1 MYRSFTA
8 TKGVA
13 LALKKLAG
21 CTVDYSDL
29 SAADLI
35 RLCTAEDQLAWE
47 EFVRRYQ
54 RPMALV
60 ILRVLRRWGELS
72 TALLDD
78 VLQET
83 YVALCANDYRML
95 RQFVE
100 RHPDALGAMLRVVAA
115 NVTHDQIR
123 ARNAQK
129 RGGDR
134 DKAYPHF
141 QSIEGLAPD
150 DGARRIDR
158 EVQLDEIDRL
168 LQRAPKPISS
178 RRDREIF
185 WLHFRAGMSAQAISE
200 LPFVQLTAK
209 GVETSLYRTLE
220 FIRKAF
226 KITPD

>member
-1 MYRSFTA
+1 MN
-8 TKGVA
+8 
-13 LALKKLAG
+13 
-21 CTVDYSDL
+21 YSDL

-35 RLCTAEDQLAWE
+35 WLCAEKDQLAWE

-83 YVALCANDYRML
+83 YVALCANNYRLL

-100 RHPDALGAMLRVVAA
+100 KHPDSLSAMLRVVAA

-129 RGGDR
+129 RGHDR
-134 DKAYPHF
+134 DKAYADF
-141 QSIEGLAPD
+141 QSIEGIAPD
-150 DGARRIDR
+150 DGARKIER

-185 WLHFRAGMSAQAISE
+185 WLHFRAGMSAHAISE

-220 FIRKAF
+220 FIRKGF